1 MRRPP
6 LRPHFDIDRP
16 NDFQA
21 RSSRRMNQMSRS
33 LPYLV
38 FLPPVSDTPFGI
50 GSSNN
55 CRRAKFVTMTATGSM
70 PRHDSSKTRGLER
83 RIFCSGGIQITTHD
97 ERICH
102 RNGQQVA
109 VPGRE
114 TSVSRRLRGVSVAGF
129 GQLFSSRGQI
139 FAQSFF
145 AAVSPMTCSGR

>member
-1 MRRPP
+1 MTHQKREGR
-6 LRPHFDIDRP
+6 
-16 NDFQA
+16 NDAFFA
-21 RSSRRMNQMSRS
+21 
-33 LPYLV
+33 P
-38 FLPPVSDTPFGI
+38 
-50 GSSNN
+50 
-55 CRRAKFVTMTATGSM
+55 
-70 PRHDSSKTRGLER
+70 
-83 RIFCSGGIQITTHD
+83 GGIQITTHD